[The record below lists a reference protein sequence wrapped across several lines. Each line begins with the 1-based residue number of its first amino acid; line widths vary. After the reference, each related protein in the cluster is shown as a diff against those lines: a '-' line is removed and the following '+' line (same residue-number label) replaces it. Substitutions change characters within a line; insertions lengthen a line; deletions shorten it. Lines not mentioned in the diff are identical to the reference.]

1 MAKTPQRGSL
11 CLSYKSSF
19 QRKIPTIHL
28 PGQVMNSSAALCIC
42 AVQLKIAT
50 SALGCFPP
58 QALHTPA
65 CSRSSAGAKIL
76 SEPTTCSGCS
86 APAQLLSRSQEMQIN
101 TRAPHSTQRFQPALL
116 PEPPHSPLE
125 GSPHPVPS
133 AWRSHK
139 PSPTEIPGVQLGTAP
154 SPQHPAS
161 APGMSAA
168 LAFVQSRVHYI
179 KPQLTSPWLPAL
191 PR

>member
-1 MAKTPQRGSL
+1 MAKTPQHGSF
-11 CLSYKSSF
+11 CLFHKSSL

-42 AVQLKIAT
+42 TVQLKIET

-65 CSRSSAGAKIL
+65 CSSTGAKIL
-76 SEPTTCSGCS
+76 SEPTTSSGCS
-86 APAQLLSRSQEMQIN
+86 DPAQFLGRSQEMQIS
-101 TRAPHSTQRFQPALL
+101 TTAPHSTQ
-116 PEPPHSPLE
+116 PEPPHSPLQ

-133 AWRSHK
+133 ATSGLEK
-139 PSPTEIPGVQLGTAP
+139 PQAQPYRNAPWSPAGHSPFPTAP
-154 SPQHPAS
+154 SS

-168 LAFVQSRVHYI
+168 PAFVQSPLHYM
-179 KPQLTSPWLPAL
+179 KSQLTFPGLPAL